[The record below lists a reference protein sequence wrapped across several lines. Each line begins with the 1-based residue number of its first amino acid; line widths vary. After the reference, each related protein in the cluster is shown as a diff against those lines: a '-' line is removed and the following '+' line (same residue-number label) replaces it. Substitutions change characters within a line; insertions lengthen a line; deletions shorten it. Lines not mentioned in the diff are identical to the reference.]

1 MEYGAILL
9 ETFFG
14 FIILF
19 ILAKSLGKT
28 QIKQL
33 TAFDFISVLILG
45 ELVGNGL
52 YDKEVGILHM
62 GFAVILWG
70 VLLYVTEII
79 TQKYKKSRSLLEGS
93 PSIMIH
99 KGKIQREQMRKAKLD
114 MNQLLHLLRSK
125 GVFSV
130 KEVEY
135 AILETDGTVSVL
147 KKTNYQSPVR
157 KDFNLPLESVA
168 LTFMIINDGE
178 ILYDNLSEIGYDKA
192 WLEEELKKEEV
203 YSIRDVFYAEYDKNN
218 GLYIQGF

>member
-1 MEYGAILL
+1 
-9 ETFFG
+9 
-14 FIILF
+14 
-19 ILAKSLGKT
+19 
-28 QIKQL
+28 
-33 TAFDFISVLILG
+33 
-45 ELVGNGL
+45 
-52 YDKEVGILHM
+52 M

-192 WLEEELKKEEV
+192 WLEEELKKRR
-203 YSIRDVFYAEYDKNN
+203 SVFDTRCI
-218 GLYIQGF
+218 LCRI